1 MSLVRIGGAALAL
14 FAMAGPAAAGTYPI
28 TASKYEFIPAE
39 ITVDEGETVV
49 LEMRST
55 DVEHGL
61 EIKEL
66 KLKVA
71 IPKTGETVRA
81 EFVAKKAGT
90 FSFKCS
96 EYCGNG
102 HSRMKGKLVVRP
114 KAAAASTQEKR

>member
-1 MSLVRIGGAALAL
+1 MNGWSVPAGLALAAEL
-14 FAMAGPAAAGTYPI
+14 AAVGPAAAGTYAI
-28 TASKYEFIPAE
+28 AASKYEFVPAE

-66 KLKVA
+66 KVKVT
-71 IPKTGETVRA
+71 IPKTGESVRT

-90 FSFKCS
+90 FAFKCS

-102 HSRMKGKLVVRP
+102 HSRMKGRLVVRP
-114 KAAAASTQEKR
+114 KAAATQEK

>member
-1 MSLVRIGGAALAL
+1 MKGSSGPVALAL
-14 FAMAGPAAAGTYPI
+14 VAMLAAGPAAAGTYQI
-28 TASKYEFIPAE
+28 TASKYEFTPAE

-49 LEMRST
+49 LEIRST

-66 KLKVA
+66 KVLVE
-71 IPKTGETVRA
+71 IPKSGETVRT
-81 EFVAKKAGT
+81 EFVAKKPGT

-102 HSRMKGKLVVRP
+102 HSRMKGRLIVRP
-114 KAAAASTQEKR
+114 KTTAEEKR

>member
-1 MSLVRIGGAALAL
+1 MKGWSGPAALAL
-14 FAMAGPAAAGTYPI
+14 IAMAAGPAAAGTYQI
-28 TASKYEFIPAE
+28 TASKYEFTPTE

-66 KLKVA
+66 KVSTK
-71 IPKTGETVRA
+71 IPKTGDTVRL
-81 EFVAKKAGT
+81 EFVAKKSGT

-102 HSRMKGKLVVRP
+102 HSRMKGRLVVRP
-114 KAAAASTQEKR
+114 KTTAEEKP

>member
-1 MSLVRIGGAALAL
+1 MNGWSVPAGLALAAVL
-14 FAMAGPAAAGTYPI
+14 AAVGPAAAGTYAI
-28 TASKYEFIPAE
+28 AASKYEFVPAE

-66 KLKVA
+66 KVKVT
-71 IPKTGETVRA
+71 IPKTGESVRT

-90 FSFKCS
+90 FAFKCS

-102 HSRMKGKLVVRP
+102 HSRMKGRLVVRP
-114 KAAAASTQEKR
+114 KAAATQEK